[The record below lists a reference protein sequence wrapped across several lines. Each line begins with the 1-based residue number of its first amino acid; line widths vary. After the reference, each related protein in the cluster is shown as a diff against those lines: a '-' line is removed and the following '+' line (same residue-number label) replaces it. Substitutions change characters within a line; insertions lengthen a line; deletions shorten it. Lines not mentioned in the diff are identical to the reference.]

1 MQIINEILAREEG
14 KTLEFK
20 LDCSSLEPIVR
31 TVIAFANTAGG
42 EILIGLRDNSKELVG
57 VEDPTSDESRLC
69 NAFSDMISPQLIPDI
84 NVVSYRGLALL
95 LISVPHLSGPYYLRS
110 AGLERGTYI
119 RLGSSNRVADSDMLA
134 ELRRQAQ
141 NVCFDETPLPGMNSE
156 QINFRV
162 ASELFAKQGKSIDTN
177 KLINLG
183 ALQNIGG
190 KIVPSIG
197 GILLFGVNKEDILP
211 DAKIKCARFKG
222 INSTEFLDNLETG
235 TGLINAV
242 DEVIAFIRRHTTQ
255 GLKIATASHK
265 VIPEYPEI
273 AIRET
278 VINAIVH
285 TDYAITGMSIR
296 VGIYDDRIEFS
307 NPGSLPFG
315 ISMEH
320 IFSGISKLR
329 NRVVGRVFHELRLIE
344 QWGTGISRIKE
355 TCHHAKLPEPRFEE
369 LGTSFRVT
377 LFSGTTQQVSQRSWE
392 LKLVEYLQIHQE
404 ISSKQAADLWGI
416 SERGARM
423 KLKTLIEEKII
434 TKIATN
440 PNDPQTVYILKSGI

>member
-42 EILIGLRDNSKELVG
+42 QILIGIRDNSKELVG
-57 VEDPTSDESRLC
+57 VEDPTSHESRLC

-84 NVVSYRGLALL
+84 NVVSYRGLSLL

-110 AGLERGTYI
+110 AGLERGTFI
-119 RLGSSNRVADSDMLA
+119 RLGSSNRAADSEMLE
-134 ELRRQAQ
+134 ELKRQAQ

-156 QINFRV
+156 QIDFRV
-162 ASELFAKQGKSIDTN
+162 ASELFAKHGKSIDIN

-190 KIVPSIG
+190 KVVPSIG
-197 GILLFGVNKEDILP
+197 GILLFGVKKEDTLP
-211 DAKIKCARFKG
+211 DARIKCARFKG
-222 INSTEFLDNLETG
+222 TNSTVFLDSYETW

-242 DEVIAFIRRHTTQ
+242 DEVIAFIRRHTRQ
-255 GLKIATASHK
+255 GLEIGAASHQ
-265 VIPEYPEI
+265 VMPEYPDI
-273 AIRET
+273 ALREA

-285 TDYAITGMSIR
+285 TDYSSKGMSIR
-296 VGIYDDRIEFS
+296 VGIFDDRIEIS
-307 NPGSLPFG
+307 NPGGLPFG

-320 IFSGISKLR
+320 LFSGISRLR
-329 NRVVGRVFHELRLIE
+329 NRVIGRVFHELRLIE

-355 TCHHAKLPEPRFEE
+355 TCYMAKLPEPRFEE
-369 LGTSFRVT
+369 LGSSFRVT
-377 LFSGTTQQVSQRSWE
+377 LYSGSTPRISQRSWE
-392 LKLVEYLQIHQE
+392 LKLVEYLQIHTE
-404 ISSKQAADLWGI
+404 ISSKQAADLWSI

-423 KLKTLIEEKII
+423 KLKTLVDEKII

-440 PNDPQTVYILKSGI
+440 PNDPKTVYILHSGV